1 MTTNNSNDNK
11 RYGIIKQQTQ
21 QQPQGQ
27 QQQQQQQHNS
37 RLVEM
42 AAGCGAGFMASLF
55 TTPLDVIKTTMQVDN
70 SSNKTIAGTVKSIL
84 DRKGGVKN
92 LYLGLRPTLVGQIP
106 SWAVYFST
114 YTFCKELFTKENDK
128 HSLLEKDSP
137 FIFMTSAIIAGAA
150 TSICTSPIWLIKTR
164 FITQEMVG
172 RQKKYRGIV
181 HSMISIYHE
190 EGFRGLYKG
199 LGPSLLGVLHVG
211 VQFPLY
217 EKFKSILQETNK
229 NKELGVVEIML
240 ASSVSKIIASI
251 VAYPHEVLRARSQD
265 SSPDSPNRTYRGNI
279 IEMFK
284 QIVREEGWRGL
295 YRGMGVNLL
304 RVTPSC
310 VITFT
315 SYEYIKK
322 FLTQNHHHFNNM

>member
-11 RYGIIKQQTQ
+11 RYGIIKQQIQ
-21 QQPQGQ
+21 QQPQG

-70 SSNKTIAGTVKSIL
+70 SSNKTITGTVKSIL

-217 EKFKSILQETNK
+217 EKFKSILQERNK

>member
-1 MTTNNSNDNK
+1 MTTNNSNDNNNNK
-11 RYGIIKQQTQ
+11 RYGIIKQQL
-21 QQPQGQ
+21 
-27 QQQQQQQHNS
+27 QQQQQQHHQQHEQHS

-42 AAGCGAGFMASLF
+42 TAGCGAGFMASLF

-70 SSNKTIAGTVKSIL
+70 SSNKTIMSTVKSIL

-92 LYLGLRPTLVGQIP
+92 LYLGLKPTLVGQIP

-128 HSLLEKDSP
+128 HSLLEKESP
-137 FIFMTSAIIAGAA
+137 LIFMTSAIIAGAA

-181 HSMISIYHE
+181 HSMVSIYHE

-217 EKFKSILQETNK
+217 EKFKSILKERNK
-229 NKELGVVEIML
+229 NKELGIVEIMI

-279 IEMFK
+279 IQMFK

-322 FLTQNHHHFNNM
+322 FLTQNQNHF

>member
-1 MTTNNSNDNK
+1 MTTNNSNDFK
-11 RYGIIKQQTQ
+11 KHGIIKHQQDQ
-21 QQPQGQ
+21 SY
-27 QQQQQQQHNS
+27 QHNS
-37 RLVEM
+37 RLIEM

-84 DRKGGVKN
+84 DRKGGFRN
-92 LYLGLRPTLVGQIP
+92 LYLGLKPTLVGQIP

-114 YTFCKELFTKENDK
+114 YTFCKELFTKENDQ

-137 FIFMTSAIIAGAA
+137 IIFMTSAIIAGAA

-181 HSMISIYHE
+181 HSMVSIYHE

-217 EKFKSILQETNK
+217 EKFKSILQEKNK
-229 NKELGVVEIML
+229 NKELGVVEIMV
-240 ASSVSKIIASI
+240 ASSVSKIIASV

-265 SSPDSPNRTYRGNI
+265 SAPDSPNRAYRGNI

-284 QIVREEGWRGL
+284 QIIREEGWRGL

-322 FLTQNHHHFNNM
+322 YLSQNHHFNSM